1 MIRQT
6 IRLTSYGAASNR
18 SDMAKNPFPR
28 LALLV
33 LCTVVLAILITYEG
47 WTWPLETA
55 AFLMPIALL
64 LNLA

>member
-1 MIRQT
+1 MVKT
-6 IRLTSYGAASNR
+6 
-18 SDMAKNPFPR
+18 PFPR

-33 LCTVVLAILITYEG
+33 ICAVVLTVLIAYEG

>member
-1 MIRQT
+1 LQ
-6 IRLTSYGAASNR
+6 
-18 SDMAKNPFPR
+18 R
-28 LALLV
+28 LALLAGCAAAIAV
-33 LCTVVLAILITYEG
+33 LIAYEG